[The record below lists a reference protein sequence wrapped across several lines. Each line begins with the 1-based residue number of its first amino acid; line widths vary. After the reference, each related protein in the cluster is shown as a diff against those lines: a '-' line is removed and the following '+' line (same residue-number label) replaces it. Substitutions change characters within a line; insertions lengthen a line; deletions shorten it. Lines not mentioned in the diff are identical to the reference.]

1 MDRQLKRKKR
11 KLLKRKLGSI
21 DAAIDKGKRGQVIH
35 AGMLRSLIQQCVE
48 SALNAITVHFNFAGP
63 KAKKRKGTRKSRETL
78 EEIVNKVEQGTPQ
91 FFCHNILSQLMF
103 G

>member
-1 MDRQLKRKKR
+1 MDRQLKREKS
-11 KLLKRKLGSI
+11 KLLKRKLGPI

-78 EEIVNKVEQGTPQ
+78 EEIVNKVEQGTPE

>member
-1 MDRQLKRKKR
+1 MDRQLKRKKS
-11 KLLKRKLGSI
+11 KLLKRKLGPI

-91 FFCHNILSQLMF
+91 FFCHNILSYLMF

>member
-1 MDRQLKRKKR
+1 MDRQLKRKKS
-11 KLLKRKLGSI
+11 KLLKRKLGPI
-21 DAAIDKGKRGQVIH
+21 DAAIDKGKRDQVIH

>member
-1 MDRQLKRKKR
+1 MDRQLKRKKS
-11 KLLKRKLGSI
+11 KLLKRKLGPI
-21 DAAIDKGKRGQVIH
+21 DAAIDKGKRGYVIH

-91 FFCHNILSQLMF
+91 FFCHNILS
-103 G
+103 

>member
-1 MDRQLKRKKR
+1 MDRQLKRKKS
-11 KLLKRKLGSI
+11 KLLKRKLGPI

-78 EEIVNKVEQGTPQ
+78 EEIVNKVEQGTPE

>member
-1 MDRQLKRKKR
+1 MDRQLKRKKS
-11 KLLKRKLGSI
+11 KLLKRKLGPI

>member
-11 KLLKRKLGSI
+11 KLLKRKLGPI
-21 DAAIDKGKRGQVIH
+21 DADIDKGKRGQVIH

-48 SALNAITVHFNFAGP
+48 SALNAITVLFNFAGP

-78 EEIVNKVEQGTPQ
+78 EEIVNKVEQGTPE

>member
-11 KLLKRKLGSI
+11 KLLKRKLGPI

>member
-1 MDRQLKRKKR
+1 MIR
-11 KLLKRKLGSI
+11 
-21 DAAIDKGKRGQVIH
+21 
-35 AGMLRSLIQQCVE
+35 AGMLRSLIQLSVE

-91 FFCHNILSQLMF
+91 FFCHNILS
-103 G
+103 